1 MVVTREP
8 GIRPKGDHRLLCM
21 GLFST
26 FWREPEFGSE
36 ACLKAHVRPDVRRN
50 EPAPP
55 RPAKA
60 AALGTTL
67 PPAKFHA
74 KIQEAKSL

>member
-1 MVVTREP
+1 
-8 GIRPKGDHRLLCM
+8 M

-36 ACLKAHVRPDVRRN
+36 AMPEGARPTRGSTQRTGAVGTSQ
-50 EPAPP
+50 
-55 RPAKA
+55 A

-67 PPAKFHA
+67 PPAKFRG